1 MTVKA
6 RMPFNAEEF
15 EAMMN
20 AALDQD
26 KAYIDYEDYAG
37 PQMLHPAKNLI
48 DITPIFC
55 LHTNFDCILIL
66 AAH

>member
-15 EAMMN
+15 EAMLN
-20 AALDQD
+20 CALDED

-37 PQMLHPAKNLI
+37 PG
-48 DITPIFC
+48 
-55 LHTNFDCILIL
+55 
-66 AAH
+66 